1 MTTNMTVNAADN
13 PDLANKLVSEALS
26 ATDKGAETFRQES
39 TIKPPS
45 NPVVELLAG
54 IRVPFGEPITYAEV
68 RELTGA
74 DEEAI
79 SRLPDLSKGLML
91 MLDRAVVKLGN
102 KKPDADLMDIM
113 LAGDRELL
121 LLAIRKLTFGNEL
134 TVRGP
139 LCGSCPDEIT
149 LIVDLEKD
157 VAYKKLEGDPE
168 FTVDCKIG
176 PVRVKLPT
184 GITQKALV
192 ASTNKTA
199 PELDT
204 VVLKDCVLEIAG
216 NPVIGPTA
224 VLNLS
229 VMDRRTILNAI
240 SDRNPGPQLSETK
253 KSCPNCGQ
261 EVSLPLTLADL
272 FQQ

>member
-1 MTTNMTVNAADN
+1 MTTNTTVSASVN
-13 PDLANKLVSEALS
+13 PELANKLVTEALS
-26 ATDKGAETFRQES
+26 TPDQGAEIMRQES
-39 TIKPPS
+39 SIKPPS

-54 IRVPFGEPITYAEV
+54 VRVPFEETITTAEV
-68 RELTGA
+68 RELNGA

-79 SRLPDLSKGLML
+79 ARLPDLSKGLML
-91 MLDRAVVKLGN
+91 MLDRAVVKLGD
-102 KKPDADLMDIM
+102 KKADKDLLDTM

-134 TVRGP
+134 TVRGT
-139 LCGSCPDEIT
+139 LCGNCPEEIT
-149 LIVDLEKD
+149 ITVDLDKD
-157 VAYKKLEGDPE
+157 VVNKKLEGEPE
-168 FTVDCKIG
+168 FTVDCKVG

-184 GITQKALV
+184 GSTQKALV

-204 VVLKDCVLEIAG
+204 IVLKECVLEIAG
-216 NPVIGPTA
+216 STVINPNV
-224 VLNLS
+224 VLNLG
-229 VMDRRTILNAI
+229 VMDRRTILNEI

-253 KSCPNCGQ
+253 KDCPICGQ

-272 FQQ
+272 FQ